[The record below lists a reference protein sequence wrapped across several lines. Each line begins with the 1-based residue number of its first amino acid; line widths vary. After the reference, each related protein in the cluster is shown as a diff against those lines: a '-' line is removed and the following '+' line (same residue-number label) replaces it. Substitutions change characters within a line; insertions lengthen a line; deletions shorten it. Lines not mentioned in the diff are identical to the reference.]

1 MARTG
6 TPAQQFKDT
15 HEKFI
20 YFWAQGLHP
29 LEIGHKL
36 GLSANRLSKHMLKAF
51 SDHAPRVEPNYQCL
65 PWADLPEILKKAL
78 PSTCDDALVKVEV
91 EAGGVI
97 LTVLLEDTEESA
109 STASA

>member
-1 MARTG
+1 
-6 TPAQQFKDT
+6 
-15 HEKFI
+15 
-20 YFWAQGLHP
+20 
-29 LEIGHKL
+29 
-36 GLSANRLSKHMLKAF
+36 MLKAF